1 MNESAIPS
9 LAQQAFDAL
18 SDADDAV
25 SVLID
30 SDSLNWRLSS
40 NGRPR
45 QVDKPKPRVAVAG
58 IIGYLY
64 YREANRVP
72 KVTKRKPGD
81 PRIAVV
87 QSKLEMVSTHIK
99 SLIDE
104 LDKASSEQTLLT
116 SSLERLR
123 ASRIDR
129 LPGRFATITSDDTLG
144 SDDLGVIARQ
154 ISDAASVC
162 RLLKGTH

>member
-9 LAQQAFDAL
+9 LAQRAFDAL

-45 QVDKPKPRVAVAG
+45 QVDKPKPRVAATG

-72 KVTKRKPGD
+72 KFTKRKPGD
-81 PRIAVV
+81 PRIAVA
-87 QSKLEMVSTHIK
+87 QSKLEMASTHVK

-104 LDKASSEQTLLT
+104 LGKAPSEETLVT

-129 LPGRFATITSDDTLG
+129 LPDRFATMSSDNTLG

>member
-87 QSKLEMVSTHIK
+87 QSKLEMASTHIK